1 MKYVALVAA
10 AAMGVG
16 LAHNAMAADFGFRG
30 PVYQTPAFVAP
41 TWTGVYIGVN
51 GGWGWTTSNSSN
63 ISIVSPAGAFAFT
76 VPGTSNNANSAVF
89 GGQLGYLHQTG
100 NWVWGIEGDVDGAQI
115 RATQSGS
122 LAPGGTFVGGSAFL
136 NEKQNWLASIRG
148 RIGYTWGPGL
158 IYVTGGAAWTGIEA
172 NGGATLV
179 SGETNTFTLSTT
191 RGGYV
196 LGGGYEWMFAPNWSV
211 RGEYLYY
218 GFQGNLIGPS
228 IVFPGAAGAGG
239 AGATLN
245 GSVNKFNTS
254 VFRIGLDYKLDWWR

>member
-1 MKYVALVAA
+1 MGRVNMKYVALVAA

-51 GGWGWTTSNSSN
+51 GGWGWTTSNSN
-63 ISIVSPAGAFAFT
+63 VSFFSPTGAFPAFT
-76 VPGTSNNANSAVF
+76 VPGTSNNVNSAVY

-100 NWVWGIEGDVDGAQI
+100 NWVWGVEGDVDGAQI
-115 RATQSGS
+115 RATQSGI
-122 LAPGGTFVGGSAFL
+122 PGATAGFLGGSAFL
-136 NEKQNWLASIRG
+136 TEKQNWLASIRG

-196 LGGGYEWMFAPNWSV
+196 LGGGYEWMFAPSWSV

-218 GFQGNLIGPS
+218 GFQGNLSSPN
-228 IVFPGAAGAGG
+228 IVFPV

>member
-1 MKYVALVAA
+1 MKYVAFVAA

-16 LAHNAMAADFGFRG
+16 LAHNVMAADFGVRG

-63 ISIVSPAGAFAFT
+63 VSIFSSPAAVAPFAFT

-115 RATQSGS
+115 RATQTGF
-122 LAPGGTFVGGSAFL
+122 LAPTAAFVGGSAFL

-158 IYVTGGAAWTGIEA
+158 IYITGGAAWTSIQA
-172 NGGATLV
+172 DGGATLF

-196 LGGGYEWMFAPNWSV
+196 LGAGYEWMFAPNWSV

-218 GFQGNLIGPS
+218 GFQGNLNGPV
-228 IVFPGAAGAGG
+228 IQFPVAA
-239 AGATLN
+239 ATLN

>member
-16 LAHNAMAADFGFRG
+16 LAHNAMAADFGVRG

-41 TWTGVYIGVN
+41 TWTGIYLGFN

-63 ISIVSPAGAFAFT
+63 LSILSSPVGAFAFT
-76 VPGTSNNANSAVF
+76 VPGTSNNANSPVF
-89 GGQLGYLHQTG
+89 GGQLGYNYQNG
-100 NWVWGIEGDVDGAQI
+100 NWVWGIEGDVDAAHI
-115 RATQSGS
+115 RATQSS
-122 LAPGGTFVGGSAFL
+122 VIAPSAGFVGGSAFL
-136 NEKQNWLASIRG
+136 TEKQNWLASIRG
-148 RIGYTWGPGL
+148 RIGYTWGPGM
-158 IYVTGGAAWTGIEA
+158 IYVTGGAAWTGVQA
-172 NGGATLV
+172 NGGATLFN
-179 SGETNTFTLSTT
+179 GESSTFTLSTT

-196 LGGGYEWMFAPNWSV
+196 LGAGYEWMLAPNWSL

-218 GFQGNLIGPS
+218 GFQGNLNGPV
-228 IVFPGAAGAGG
+228 IVFPA

-254 VFRIGLDYKLDWWR
+254 VFRVGLDYKMDWFR